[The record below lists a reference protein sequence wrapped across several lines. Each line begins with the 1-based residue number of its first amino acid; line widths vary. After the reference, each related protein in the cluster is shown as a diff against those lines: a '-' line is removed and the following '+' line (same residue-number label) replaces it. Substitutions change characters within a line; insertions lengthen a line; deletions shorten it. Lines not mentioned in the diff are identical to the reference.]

1 MPYPRPFSIVSPGLS
16 DLRINPMALAL
27 TSAYLA
33 LAIAAPAQAGDRIL
47 GTSGVSQVEGAAGGG
62 LVPWAVIGG
71 LGSSNQ
77 MGATAYAT
85 HIRTQGGFNLNVQ
98 GAAVGVNDTVEV
110 SMARWSFKFSDT
122 VPGETARMNVLGAKW
137 RVSGNALYDQDTWW
151 PQISVG
157 LQYKVNEDYG
167 TVPQL
172 LGALRNAD
180 TDLYISAAKV
190 WLGAV
195 WGRNLLVN
203 ATLRATRANQFGLL
217 GFGGDRSDS
226 HSLMPEVSA
235 AVLLRDDLAVGAEFR
250 AKPDKL
256 SAFREENA
264 YDAFVAWFPTRH
276 LSLTAAWLELGNI
289 ANKPKQRS
297 LYLSAQVAY

>member
-1 MPYPRPFSIVSPGLS
+1 MLFSHRTIIAFAHHLRLGASPK
-16 DLRINPMALAL
+16 
-27 TSAYLA
+27 
-33 LAIAAPAQAGDRIL
+33 APAMAVACVVLNLTTTAWAGDRIL
-47 GTSGVSQVEGAAGGG
+47 ATSGVSQIEGAAGGG
-62 LVPWAVIGG
+62 LVPWAVVGG

-77 MGATAYAT
+77 MGASAYTT
-85 HIRTQGGFNLNVQ
+85 HIRTQGGYNLNIQ

-137 RVSGNALYDQDTWW
+137 RISGNALYDQDTWW

-157 LQYKVNEDYG
+157 LQYKVNEDFG
-167 TVPQL
+167 VVPQL

-180 TDLYISAAKV
+180 TDFYISATKV

-226 HSLMPEVSA
+226 HSLMPEVSM

-264 YDAFVAWFPTRH
+264 HDAFVAWFPTRH
-276 LSLTAAWLELGNI
+276 VSLTAAWLELGNI
-289 ANKPKQRS
+289 ANKPGQRS